1 MSTLDVL
8 VIVVYLIMI
17 MCLGLFVGKDNKTQ
31 EDYFLAG
38 RSMPWIPIALSVAA
52 TMISAN
58 SFVGG
63 PGWAYTDGI
72 MPFMQNVTVPL
83 ACFIAAT
90 ITAPIFYYLRV
101 SSVYE
106 YMGMRLGKWSRF
118 LTVIQFFINS
128 LIQVSSMVYVPALI
142 IRMITGWDM
151 KIIVPIIVGCAIV
164 YTITGGIKAVIWTD
178 AVQMIVL
185 WGGMIA
191 ILFLAVKETGMG
203 FVGAISQAAD
213 TGKYNAFDFSM
224 DISRTN
230 SLFCSC
236 FGVFMWIRYFC
247 FDQAQVQ
254 RILTSKSMRG
264 IKKSLVTSTIMM
276 NLMYFLMLFVG
287 TIFFVVY
294 QGKKF
299 ETSNEI
305 MIGFMLQYLPKGV
318 LGLVIAAV
326 FAAAMSSV
334 DSLLNSMTT
343 TFTKDI
349 YEQYFSKDK
358 GRETTLKRTIAVSTV
373 LGVIIIFI
381 VIIGFDGSVK
391 SVIDVVGRYI
401 SYFAG
406 PALGAFLLAM
416 FTTRASDKGVAIGFV
431 SGLICGYLLA
441 QKYEISW
448 LLNPAI
454 GAGITMVCGYL
465 ISMVIP
471 DKKTREETLAYTAM
485 GIRKKMLEEGGER
498 EDGVY
503 AIPFKLDKYAVTLLI
518 IFVLQYVILVIIR

>member
-83 ACFIAAT
+83 ACFMAAT

-101 SSVYE
+101 ASVYE

-118 LTVIQFFINS
+118 LTVVQFFINS

-142 IRMITGWDM
+142 IRMITGWNM

-203 FVGAISQAAD
+203 FAGAISQAAD

-224 DISRTN
+224 DISMDKFAV
-230 SLFCSC
+230 LFMFWC
-236 FGVFMWIRYFC
+236 
-247 FDQAQVQ
+247 
-254 RILTSKSMRG
+254 
-264 IKKSLVTSTIMM
+264 
-276 NLMYFLMLFVG
+276 
-287 TIFFVVY
+287 VY
-294 QGKKF
+294 
-299 ETSNEI
+299 
-305 MIGFMLQYLPKGV
+305 
-318 LGLVIAAV
+318 
-326 FAAAMSSV
+326 V
-334 DSLLNSMTT
+334 D
-343 TFTKDI
+343 
-349 YEQYFSKDK
+349 
-358 GRETTLKRTIAVSTV
+358 TL
-373 LGVIIIFI
+373 
-381 VIIGFDGSVK
+381 
-391 SVIDVVGRYI
+391 
-401 SYFAG
+401 
-406 PALGAFLLAM
+406 FLL
-416 FTTRASDKGVAIGFV
+416 
-431 SGLICGYLLA
+431 
-441 QKYEISW
+441 
-448 LLNPAI
+448 
-454 GAGITMVCGYL
+454 
-465 ISMVIP
+465 
-471 DKKTREETLAYTAM
+471 
-485 GIRKKMLEEGGER
+485 
-498 EDGVY
+498 
-503 AIPFKLDKYAVTLLI
+503 
-518 IFVLQYVILVIIR
+518 